1 MTRDIIHGIE
11 IHAEPKAVFD
21 TIATR
26 SGLSAFW
33 TPDVQ
38 GEDSEGGELSFGFS
52 GSPARLPIRVTRLDP
67 PRTIEWGCP
76 VGYPFWEG
84 TRVEWSIDPRSMA
97 PKWCSATSGSRA
109 RNPST
114 STAASTSPGV

>member
-1 MTRDIIHGIE
+1 MTRDIIHGVE
-11 IHAEPKAVFD
+11 IHSDPKAIFD

-38 GEDSEGGELSFGFS
+38 GEEAQGGELSFGFS

-67 PRTIEWGCP
+67 PREVHWDCP
-76 VGYPFWEG
+76 GGFPF
-84 TRVEWSIDPRSMA
+84 
-97 PKWCSATSGSRA
+97 
-109 RNPST
+109 
-114 STAASTSPGV
+114 